1 LSLLTRYISK
11 EIVIM
16 SVLVSLVLLLVVG
29 SSRFSYFLSMAVSGE
44 LDAQAVLVIIVNL
57 LPAYLSNLLPMG
69 TFIGVLIALGRLS
82 VDNELVVLFANG
94 ISQAQ
99 LVRIV
104 ALPVA
109 ILSCVVL
116 LLSTVIAPHTSRTVE
131 EVLYIQSHTSE
142 FDSIVAGKFQGNG
155 SRQAVY
161 AEGISD
167 DKSTLH
173 NVFIYTNR
181 NGQVPII
188 IKAESATQYFDDQYQ
203 AKYLL
208 LQNGSRMQV
217 ADDQQDV
224 SLTTFKQMA
233 MQLLDKQVQVDITH
247 SFTIPT
253 SQLFSSPKASY
264 RAQLYWRLSLPLMT
278 LIISLTAI
286 ALSQVNP
293 RQGRFARLLPA
304 LVLFLGYLALLMRFR
319 DQIELGINGAE
330 LNLLALHA
338 AFLLLGLW
346 LVFAKQWQISRLF
359 RRRAWG

>member
-11 EIVIM
+11 EIVIT
-16 SVLVSLVLLLVVG
+16 SVVISLVLLLVVG
-29 SSRFSYFLSMAVSGE
+29 SSRFAYFLSLAVTGE
-44 LDAQAVLVIIVNL
+44 LNAQAVLVVIANL

-69 TFIGVLIALGRLS
+69 TFIGVLVALGRLS
-82 VDNELVVLFANG
+82 SDNELVVLAANG
-94 ISQAQ
+94 ISQAR

-104 ALPVA
+104 AVPVVGLA
-109 ILSCVVL
+109 FGVL
-116 LLSTVIAPHTSRTVE
+116 LLSTVIAPHTSRIVE

-161 AEGISD
+161 AESLSG

-173 NVFIYTNR
+173 NVFIYTNAS
-181 NGQVPII
+181 GEAPII
-188 IKAESATQYFDDQYQ
+188 IKAEAATQYYDDKYQ

-208 LQNGSRMQV
+208 LENGSRMQV
-217 ADDQQDV
+217 ADNQQNV
-224 SLTTFKQMA
+224 SLTTFQQMA
-233 MQLLDKQVQVDITH
+233 MQLLDSEVEVNITH

-253 SQLFSSPKASY
+253 TELLGSPQAAHK
-264 RAQLYWRLSLPLMT
+264 AQLYWRLSLPLMT

-304 LVLFLGYLALLMRFR
+304 LVLFLVYLSLLMRLR
-319 DQIELGINGAE
+319 DQIELGVVSAGF
-330 LNLLALHA
+330 NLMALHTG
-338 AFLLLGLW
+338 FLLLGLW
-346 LVFAKQWQISRLF
+346 LLFGKQFLLGRRLVRSR
-359 RRRAWG
+359 A

>member
-1 LSLLTRYISK
+1 
-11 EIVIM
+11 
-16 SVLVSLVLLLVVG
+16 
-29 SSRFSYFLSMAVSGE
+29 
-44 LDAQAVLVIIVNL
+44 
-57 LPAYLSNLLPMG
+57 
-69 TFIGVLIALGRLS
+69 
-82 VDNELVVLFANG
+82 
-94 ISQAQ
+94 
-99 LVRIV
+99 
-104 ALPVA
+104 
-109 ILSCVVL
+109 
-116 LLSTVIAPHTSRTVE
+116 
-131 EVLYIQSHTSE
+131 
-142 FDSIVAGKFQGNG
+142 
-155 SRQAVY
+155 
-161 AEGISD
+161 
-167 DKSTLH
+167 
-173 NVFIYTNR
+173 VFIYTNR